1 MQFLESRWFLFLS
14 LGLLA
19 VLFFLTQ
26 FEYRSDPRPS
36 GTLSDIRALNERSD
50 TNLLFILVDTLRAD
64 HLGSYGYERDTS
76 PFLDY
81 LALTGV
87 RFEKHFA
94 QTSWTKSSMAS
105 LWTGLYPVRSGIH
118 RSTDGLPDQARLP
131 TETFQDAGFVT
142 MGIYRNGWVAPNFGF
157 DQGFDIYQ
165 SPLVNQMPDT
175 LMPNVRAGRIAGTDI
190 DIIFSAV
197 DFLRTHH
204 DQRFLMYIHMM
215 DLHQYVSDQE
225 SAIFGN
231 TYRDSYDNSIRWVDR
246 QIQTLVGELERLGL
260 RDRTVIVI
268 ASDHGEAF
276 GEHGNEGHAKDIH
289 AEVITTP
296 WIMSFPF
303 QLDGQ
308 VVDRISANVDIWPTI
323 LDLFGLESESG
334 IDGRSR
340 VGELSGSPESDNIA
354 GERFAFA
361 HFDKNWASAKEE
373 PKPFAS
379 VREDRYRLIRQF
391 GEPEQTRLY
400 DLDED
405 PTEQRDVS
413 GREPVIRAEL
423 DAALDRYLDQEVFF
437 EAGVPTV
444 SLGEMELRHL
454 RALGYEIN
462 Q

>member
-1 MQFLESRWFLFLS
+1 MQVLESRWFLFLS

-19 VLFFLTQ
+19 VLFAFTQ
-26 FEYRSDPRPS
+26 VEYRSDPRPTGS
-36 GTLSDIRALNERSD
+36 PADIRSLSERSD

-81 LALTGV
+81 LALKGV
-87 RFEKHFA
+87 RFDSHFA

-105 LWTGLYPVRSGIH
+105 LWTGLYPARSGIH
-118 RSTDGLPDQARLP
+118 RSTDGLPEEARLP
-131 TETFQDAGFVT
+131 TEIFQDAGFVT

-190 DIIFSAV
+190 DSIFSAV
-197 DFLRTHH
+197 DFLRTHQ

-231 TYRDSYDNSIRWVDR
+231 TYKDSYDNSIRWVDR

-260 RDRTVIVI
+260 RNKTLIVI

-276 GEHGNEGHAKDIH
+276 GEHGSEGHAKDIH

-303 QLDGQ
+303 QLDDQ
-308 VVDRISANVDIWPTI
+308 VVYDTSANVDLWPTI
-323 LDLFGLESESG
+323 LDLFGLEGMPG

-340 VGELSGSPESDNIA
+340 VGELSGTNGSENAAS
-354 GERFAFA
+354 ERFAFA
-361 HFDKNWASAKEE
+361 HFDKNWSSVTKE
-373 PKPFAS
+373 PDPFVS
-379 VREDRYRLIRQF
+379 VRDDRYRLIRDK
-391 GEPEQTRLY
+391 EKARLY
-400 DLDED
+400 DLEED
-405 PTEQRDVS
+405 SGEQRDIS
-413 GREPVIRAEL
+413 DREPKVRAKLE
-423 DAALDRYLDQEVFF
+423 AELDRYLDQEIYF
-437 EAGVPTV
+437 EAGVPSVT
-444 SLGEMELRHL
+444 LGEMELRHL